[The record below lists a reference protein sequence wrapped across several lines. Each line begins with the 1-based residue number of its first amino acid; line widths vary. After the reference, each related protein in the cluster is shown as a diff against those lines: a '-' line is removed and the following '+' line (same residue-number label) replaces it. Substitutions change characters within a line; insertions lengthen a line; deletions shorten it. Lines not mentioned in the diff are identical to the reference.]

1 MAFINKNAN
10 LILLFLIVV
19 SVAFLVG
26 ATVFYQSAMQRVNDR
41 YNDKVLRLRD
51 IEKEL
56 DAKVKLLE
64 KVKRDLELKA
74 AREESFSQKFSDIR
88 SQNEGLE
95 KDKLSLESAKS
106 SLEKQLSDIQT
117 QISSLQADLSYE
129 RAKIAQLQGDIADLK
144 HEIDDAEEDIEYFR
158 QKCRDLGGCP

>member
-1 MAFINKNAN
+1 MAYINKNAN
-10 LILLFLIVV
+10 LVLLFLIVI

-26 ATVFYQSAMQRVNDR
+26 ATVFYQSAMGRVNDR
-41 YNDKVLRLRD
+41 YNDKVLRLKD

-56 DAKVKLLE
+56 DVKVKLLE

-88 SQNEGLE
+88 NQNEALE
-95 KDKLSLESAKS
+95 KDKLGLEGAKS

-129 RAKIAQLQGDIADLK
+129 RAKIAQLQQDISDLK
-144 HEIDDAEEDIEYFR
+144 HEIDDAEEDVDYYR
-158 QKCRDLGGCP
+158 NQCRALGGCQ